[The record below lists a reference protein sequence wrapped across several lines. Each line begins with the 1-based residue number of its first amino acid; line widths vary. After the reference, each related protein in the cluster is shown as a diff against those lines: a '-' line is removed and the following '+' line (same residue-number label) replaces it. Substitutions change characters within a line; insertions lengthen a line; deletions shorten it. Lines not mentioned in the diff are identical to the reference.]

1 MEAKAHTISPSV
13 ENPPGGLVIWIL
25 ILLELLTFGMALFVM
40 VYMHRSEVA
49 LFTNMAQMLDL
60 RLGTLNTVV
69 LLSSGYAMAISV
81 LALENGARKR
91 SDYFFVGS
99 MALGMIFLLVKFV
112 EYRSKY
118 AQGLTLG
125 ENTFMD
131 FYWLLTGFHAIHIL
145 VGILML
151 VSIRLGRR
159 GQTDAEAL
167 SYWESGAAFWHLC
180 DLIWLM
186 IFPALYILYR

>member
-1 MEAKAHTISPSV
+1 MEASANSGSSSL

-25 ILLELLTFGMALFVM
+25 VLLELLTFGIALVVMA
-40 VYMHRSEVA
+40 YMGKSETM
-49 LFTNMAQMLDL
+49 LFTNMANTLDIQ
-60 RLGTLNTVV
+60 LGALNTAV
-69 LLSSGYAMAISV
+69 LLTSGYAMALSV
-81 LALENGARKR
+81 QALESGAVQQ
-91 SDYFFVGS
+91 SDCFFAGA
-99 MALGMIFLLVKFV
+99 MLLGMIFLVVKFL
-112 EYRSKY
+112 EYQSKY

-145 VGILML
+145 VGIIIL
-151 VSIRLGRR
+151 VSIRWSRSR
-159 GQTDAEAL
+159 QTGQEAL

>member
-1 MEAKAHTISPSV
+1 
-13 ENPPGGLVIWIL
+13 
-25 ILLELLTFGMALFVM
+25 MAM
-40 VYMHRSEVA
+40 
-49 LFTNMAQMLDL
+49 
-60 RLGTLNTVV
+60 
-69 LLSSGYAMAISV
+69 SV
-81 LALENGARKR
+81 LALENDAKKR

-99 MALGMIFLLVKFV
+99 MVLGMIFLLVKFV

-118 AQGLTLG
+118 VKGMTLG

-145 VGILML
+145 VGILIL
-151 VSIRLGRR
+151 VSIRFGRR